1 MLRFAVLAATI
12 VPLTLCARIAASQ
25 TAADRIAAARVEI
38 RSRNLDSAAA
48 LLRQVADSPS
58 AADRSDR
65 AVAYMW
71 LGIVGFYEGD
81 DSATARGFRAALALN
96 PLLGGDDLVRV
107 DSTLAS
113 AWKREQADAWRRD
126 SVYPSSAERAPVLLR
141 SARVNYPEGLR
152 QAGVEGRVLV
162 QAIIDT
168 AGDAEP
174 ASIHIL
180 ATADHGFDSAAR
192 DWMLHTKFEPAR
204 IAGRPVRAF
213 VTTSVDFALGTKP
226 TPPPI
231 AALSGSGVHDCAR
244 GCKAGEVPPQLLE
257 LPQMRFESGG
267 DYGPSGVH
275 GRVVVR
281 AVIDENGRLEPETIS
296 RVMSSSPSFER
307 AVRSVLPQ
315 LRFRPAQAGNQPVA
329 ALIELR
335 FDIRPE
341 GMDWVRYE
349 VATP

>member
-1 MLRFAVLAATI
+1 VHRFAVLAATV

-25 TAADRIAAARVEI
+25 TAAEGIAAARAEI
-38 RSRNLDSAAA
+38 RSRNLDSATA

-65 AVAYMW
+65 AIAYMW
-71 LGIVGFYEGD
+71 LGIVSFYEGD
-81 DSATARGFRAALALN
+81 DSAMARGFRAALALN
-96 PLLGGDDLVRV
+96 PLLSGDDLVRV

-126 SVYPSSAERAPVLLR
+126 SVYSRSAKRTPQSAPV
-141 SARVNYPEGLR
+141 STS
-152 QAGVEGRVLV
+152 
-162 QAIIDT
+162 T
-168 AGDAEP
+168 A
-174 ASIHIL
+174 
-180 ATADHGFDSAAR
+180 
-192 DWMLHTKFEPAR
+192 
-204 IAGRPVRAF
+204 
-213 VTTSVDFALGTKP
+213 
-226 TPPPI
+226 PPI
-231 AALSGSGVHDCAR
+231 AELRGSGVHDCAR

-257 LPQMRFESGG
+257 LPQMRFDSRG

-296 RVMSSSPSFER
+296 RVMSSSSDFER
-307 AVRSVLPQ
+307 AVWSVLPQ

-341 GMDWVRYE
+341 GLDWVRYE
-349 VATP
+349 VSTP